1 MWGCITC
8 TVVAIRAFSLQ
19 VRPGAVR
26 CMHDPKLH
34 SKQRREGLLPPHHP
48 HYANEETK
56 AHEVM
61 YPGSHCWEE
70 REPEFEC
77 GPFDLKLSLL
87 AVPWDLWGCPGQLF
101 LKVLC
106 GIEIMSLLPLG
117 KSLLKSAEVLVSFAP
132 PSPWGKLGLW
142 EGEGAT
148 CPMKSPDLEDCL
160 YSKIPHW

>member
-1 MWGCITC
+1 MPCGCLAHFRVSFYLILTR
-8 TVVAIRAFSLQ
+8 TL
-19 VRPGAVR
+19 G
-26 CMHDPKLH
+26 
-34 SKQRREGLLPPHHP
+34 
-48 HYANEETK
+48 K
-56 AHEVM
+56 AQKWLVM